1 MQSPSRSNN
10 PHFYGRSI
18 SQSMTSLKKY
28 CSSLTQI
35 CEGIRVAC
43 VITAA
48 GWSSTHEKGQ
58 PEFKFVTPWYIRFWK
73 TTENSGISNSNH
85 ALTLERTGF
94 INLKELSSST
104 NAQARIDFV
113 TATLLS
119 TNVNSKNNN
128 AILKHLNTNKI
139 KVQSTFD
146 NIAIAIKL
154 EKQCSLSLFQFLDIW

>member
-48 GWSSTHEKGQ
+48 GWSSTHEKRPARVQ
-58 PEFKFVTPWYIRFWK
+58 IRDPVIY
-73 TTENSGISNSNH
+73 SV
-85 ALTLERTGF
+85 L
-94 INLKELSSST
+94 
-104 NAQARIDFV
+104 
-113 TATLLS
+113 
-119 TNVNSKNNN
+119 KNNRELWN
-128 AILKHLNTNKI
+128 
-139 KVQSTFD
+139 F
-146 NIAIAIKL
+146 
-154 EKQCSLSLFQFLDIW
+154 